1 MSKEF
6 DEFITLAK
14 KDFKGALDY
23 SLSSDNSPLAKEIYK
38 KLFEFY
44 EDEKYSGDLIFSW
57 KSASLVKYG
66 DYIGRREGT
75 VDNKRVIG
83 NIFPNFLSDR
93 KFSLNLNRNGHF
105 GDFPHDY
112 FDIYL
117 DHVAKYAYNI
127 DCANIKEYFPLKRAI
142 LGEKNQ
148 EYFQQFD
155 SFEVF
160 LEKNYFEEI
169 WDFMEDKSFSDM
181 EFDDFKNVSTDLMR
195 IRGER
200 MLNILITQ
208 SSEK

>member
-23 SLSSDNSPLAKEIYK
+23 SLSSDNSELAKAIYK

-44 EDEKYSGDLIFSW
+44 DDKKYSGDLIFTW
-57 KSASLVKYG
+57 KSPSLVKNG
-66 DYIGRREGT
+66 DFIGKRDKP

-117 DHVAKYAYNI
+117 DHVAKYAFKKRRP
-127 DCANIKEYFPLKRAI
+127 NIKEYFPLKRAI
-142 LGEKNQ
+142 LDEKNQ
-148 EYFQQFD
+148 KYFQQFD
-155 SFEVF
+155 SFKDF
-160 LEKNYFEEI
+160 LEKNYFEKI
-169 WDFMEDKSFSDM
+169 WKFMEVKSFSDM
-181 EFDDFKNVSTDLMR
+181 EFDDFKNVSADLMR

>member
-14 KDFKGALDY
+14 KDFEGALEY
-23 SLSSDNSPLAKEIYK
+23 PLSSDNSQLAKEIYK

-44 EDEKYSGDLIFSW
+44 EDKEYSGDLIFTW
-57 KSASLVKYG
+57 KSPSLVKNG
-66 DYIGRREGT
+66 DFIGKRDKP

-117 DHVAKYAYNI
+117 DHIAKYVYDI
-127 DCANIKEYFPLKRAI
+127 DRPNIKEYFPLKRAI
-142 LGEKNQ
+142 LDEKNQ

-155 SFEVF
+155 SFEDF
-160 LEKNYFEEI
+160 LEKNYFEKI
-169 WDFMEDKSFSDM
+169 WKVMEAKSFSDM
-181 EFDDFKNVSTDLMR
+181 EFDNFKNVSADLMR

-208 SSEK
+208 SSDK

>member
-14 KDFKGALDY
+14 KDFEGALDY
-23 SLSSDNSPLAKEIYK
+23 SLSSDNSQLAKEIYK
-38 KLFEFY
+38 KLFGFY
-44 EDEKYSGDLIFSW
+44 EDKKYSGDLIFTW
-57 KSASLVKYG
+57 KSPSLVKNG
-66 DYIGRREGT
+66 DFIGKRDES

-117 DHVAKYAYNI
+117 DHIAKYIYDINRP
-127 DCANIKEYFPLKRAI
+127 DIKEYYPLKRAI
-142 LGEKNQ
+142 LDEKNK

-155 SFEVF
+155 SFEDF
-160 LEKNYFEEI
+160 LEKNYLEEI
-169 WDFMEDKSFSDM
+169 WESMEGRSFSDM
-181 EFDDFKNVSTDLMR
+181 EFDKLKDVSADLMYQ
-195 IRGER
+195 RGER
-200 MLNILITQ
+200 MLKILITP
-208 SSEK
+208 SAEK

>member
-14 KDFKGALDY
+14 KDFEGAVDY

-38 KLFEFY
+38 KLFDFY

-57 KSASLVKYG
+57 KSASLVKDG
-66 DYIGRREGT
+66 DYIGSREET

-93 KFSLNLNRNGHF
+93 KFSLNLNRNGQF

-117 DHVAKYAYNI
+117 DHIAKYVYDI
-127 DCANIKEYFPLKRAI
+127 DRPNIKEYFPLKRAI
-142 LGEKNQ
+142 LDEKNQ

-160 LEKNYFEEI
+160 LEKNYFEKI
-169 WDFMEDKSFSDM
+169 WYFMEAKSFSDM
-181 EFDDFKNVSTDLMR
+181 EFDDFKNVSADLMR

-200 MLNILITQ
+200 MLYILITQ

>member
-14 KDFKGALDY
+14 KDFEGALDY
-23 SLSSDNSPLAKEIYK
+23 PLSSDNSQLAKEIYK

-44 EDEKYSGDLIFSW
+44 EDKEYSGDLIFTW
-57 KSASLVKYG
+57 KSPSLVKNG
-66 DYIGRREGT
+66 DFIGKRDKP

-117 DHVAKYAYNI
+117 DHIAKYVYDI
-127 DCANIKEYFPLKRAI
+127 DRPNIKEYFPLKRAI
-142 LGEKNQ
+142 LDEKNQ

-155 SFEVF
+155 SFEDF
-160 LEKNYFEEI
+160 LEKNYFEKI
-169 WDFMEDKSFSDM
+169 WKVMEAKSFSDM
-181 EFDDFKNVSTDLMR
+181 EFDNFKNVSADLMR

-208 SSEK
+208 SSDK

>member
-6 DEFITLAK
+6 NEFITLAR
-14 KDFKGALDY
+14 KDFEGALDY
-23 SLSSDNSPLAKEIYK
+23 SLSSDNSQLAKEIYK

-44 EDEKYSGDLIFSW
+44 KDKKYSGDLIFTW
-57 KSASLVKYG
+57 KSPSLVKNG
-66 DYIGRREGT
+66 DFIGKRDEA

-117 DHVAKYAYNI
+117 DHIAKYVYGI
-127 DCANIKEYFPLKRAI
+127 DRPNIKEYFPLKRAI
-142 LGEKNQ
+142 LNEKNQ

-155 SFEVF
+155 SFEDF
-160 LEKNYFEEI
+160 LEKNYFEKI
-169 WDFMEDKSFSDM
+169 WKFMEVKSFSDM
-181 EFDDFKNVSTDLMR
+181 EFDDFKNVSADLIS

-200 MLNILITQ
+200 MLKILITQ
-208 SSEK
+208 SPEK

>member
-1 MSKEF
+1 MEKTIE
-6 DEFITLAK
+6 EFITLAK
-14 KDFKGALDY
+14 ENINRALQY

-44 EDEKYSGDLIFSW
+44 EDEKYSGDLVFSW
-57 KSASLVKYG
+57 KSASLVKDG
-66 DYIGRREGT
+66 DYIGRREET

-148 EYFQQFD
+148 EYFKQFENFD
-155 SFEVF
+155 DF
-160 LEKNYFEEI
+160 LKKNYLIEI
-169 WDFMEDKSFSDM
+169 WESIQYEPFSDM
-181 EFDDFKNVSTDLMR
+181 EFDTFKKVSTELIE
-195 IRGER
+195 IRGKI
-200 MLNILITQ
+200 MMKKLLD
-208 SSEK
+208 

>member
-6 DEFITLAK
+6 NEFITLAK
-14 KDFKGALDY
+14 KDFEGALDY

-44 EDEKYSGDLIFSW
+44 EDEKYSGDLVFSW
-57 KSASLVKYG
+57 KSASLVKDG
-66 DYIGRREGT
+66 DYIGRRDET

-117 DHVAKYAYNI
+117 DHIAKYVYGI
-127 DCANIKEYFPLKRAI
+127 DRPNIKEYFPLKRAI
-142 LGEKNQ
+142 LNEKNQ

-160 LEKNYFEEI
+160 LEKNYFEKI
-169 WDFMEDKSFSDM
+169 WCFMDANSFSDLV
-181 EFDDFKNVSTDLMR
+181 FDDFKNVSADLMR

>member
-1 MSKEF
+1 MEKTIE
-6 DEFITLAK
+6 EFITLAK
-14 KDFKGALDY
+14 ENINRALQY

-38 KLFEFY
+38 RLFEFY
-44 EDEKYSGDLIFSW
+44 EDKKYSGDLIFTW
-57 KSASLVKYG
+57 KSPSLVKNG
-66 DYIGRREGT
+66 DFIGKRDES

-117 DHVAKYAYNI
+117 DHIAKYVYGM
-127 DCANIKEYFPLKRAI
+127 DRPNIKEYFPLKRAI
-142 LGEKNQ
+142 LDEKNQ

-155 SFEVF
+155 SFEDF
-160 LEKNYFEEI
+160 LEKNYFEKI
-169 WDFMEDKSFSDM
+169 WKFMEIKSFSDM
-181 EFDDFKNVSTDLMR
+181 EFDDFKNVSADLMR

-200 MLNILITQ
+200 MLKILITL

>member
-44 EDEKYSGDLIFSW
+44 EDKKYSGDLIFTW
-57 KSASLVKYG
+57 KSASLVKDG
-66 DYIGRREGT
+66 HYIGKREET
-75 VDNKRVIG
+75 VNNKRVIG

-93 KFSLNLNRNGHF
+93 KHSLNLNRNGHF

-117 DHVAKYAYNI
+117 DHIAKYVYDI
-127 DCANIKEYFPLKRAI
+127 DRPNIKEYFPLKRAI
-142 LGEKNQ
+142 LNEKT
-148 EYFQQFD
+148 
-155 SFEVF
+155 
-160 LEKNYFEEI
+160 KNTFR
-169 WDFMEDKSFSDM
+169 S
-181 EFDDFKNVSTDLMR
+181 L
-195 IRGER
+195 
-200 MLNILITQ
+200 ILL
-208 SSEK
+208 KFF

>member
-1 MSKEF
+1 MEKTIE
-6 DEFITLAK
+6 EFITLAK
-14 KDFKGALDY
+14 ENINRALQY

-44 EDEKYSGDLIFSW
+44 EDEKYSGDLVFSW
-57 KSASLVKYG
+57 KSASLVKDG
-66 DYIGRREGT
+66 DYIGRREET

-148 EYFQQFD
+148 EYFKQFENFD
-155 SFEVF
+155 DF
-160 LEKNYFEEI
+160 LEKNYFVEI
-169 WDFMEDKSFSDM
+169 WKSMQNEPFSDM
-181 EFDDFKNVSTDLMR
+181 EFDSFKKVITELIE
-195 IRGER
+195 IRGR
-200 MLNILITQ
+200 IMVKKLLD
-208 SSEK
+208 

>member
-6 DEFITLAK
+6 NEFITLAK
-14 KDFKGALDY
+14 KDFEGALDY

-44 EDEKYSGDLIFSW
+44 EDEKYSGDLVFSW
-57 KSASLVKYG
+57 KSASLVKDG
-66 DYIGRREGT
+66 DYIGRRDET
-75 VDNKRVIG
+75 LDNKRVIG
-83 NIFPNFLSDR
+83 NIFPNYLSDR
-93 KFSLNLNRNGHF
+93 KYSLNLNRNGHF

-117 DHVAKYAYNI
+117 DHIAKYVYGI
-127 DCANIKEYFPLKRAI
+127 DRPNIKEYFPLKRAI
-142 LGEKNQ
+142 LNEKNQ

-160 LEKNYFEEI
+160 LEKNYFEKI
-169 WDFMEDKSFSDM
+169 WCFMEAKSFSDM
-181 EFDDFKNVSTDLMR
+181 EFDDFKNVSADLMR

>member
-1 MSKEF
+1 MKLLEKTIE
-6 DEFITLAK
+6 EFITLAK
-14 KDFKGALDY
+14 ENINRALQY

-44 EDEKYSGDLIFSW
+44 EDEKYSGDLVFSW
-57 KSASLVKYG
+57 KSASLVKDG
-66 DYIGRREGT
+66 DYIGNRTES

-83 NIFPNFLSDR
+83 NIFPNFLSNR
-93 KFSLNLNRNGHF
+93 NYSLNLNRNGHF

-148 EYFQQFD
+148 EYFKQFENFD
-155 SFEVF
+155 DF
-160 LEKNYFEEI
+160 LEKNYFVKI
-169 WDFMEDKSFSDM
+169 WKSMQNEPFSDM
-181 EFDDFKNVSTDLMR
+181 EFDTFKKVSTELIE
-195 IRGER
+195 IRGR
-200 MLNILITQ
+200 IMV
-208 SSEK
+208 EKLLD

>member
-1 MSKEF
+1 MEKTIE
-6 DEFITLAK
+6 EFITLAK
-14 KDFKGALDY
+14 ENINRALQY

-44 EDEKYSGDLIFSW
+44 EDEKYSGDLVFSW
-57 KSASLVKYG
+57 KSASLVKDG
-66 DYIGRREGT
+66 DYIGRREET

-148 EYFQQFD
+148 EYFKQFENFD
-155 SFEVF
+155 DF
-160 LEKNYFEEI
+160 LEKNYFVEI
-169 WDFMEDKSFSDM
+169 WKSMQNEPFSDM
-181 EFDDFKNVSTDLMR
+181 EFDTFKKVSTELIE
-195 IRGER
+195 IRGKI
-200 MLNILITQ
+200 MMKKLLD
-208 SSEK
+208 

>member
-14 KDFKGALDY
+14 KDFEGALDY
-23 SLSSDNSPLAKEIYK
+23 SLSSDNSQLAKEIYK

-44 EDEKYSGDLIFSW
+44 EDKKYSGDLIFTW
-57 KSASLVKYG
+57 KSPSLVKNG
-66 DYIGRREGT
+66 DFIGKRDES

-83 NIFPNFLSDR
+83 NIFPNFLSDT

-117 DHVAKYAYNI
+117 DHIAKYVYGI
-127 DCANIKEYFPLKRAI
+127 DRPNIKEYFPLKRAI
-142 LGEKNQ
+142 LNEKNQ

-160 LEKNYFEEI
+160 LEKNYFEKI
-169 WDFMEDKSFSDM
+169 WYFMEAKPFSDM

>member
-1 MSKEF
+1 MEKTI

-23 SLSSDNSPLAKEIYK
+23 SLSSDNSQLAKEIYK
-38 KLFEFY
+38 KLFECY
-44 EDEKYSGDLIFSW
+44 EDKKYSGDLIFTW
-57 KSASLVKYG
+57 KSPSLVKNG
-66 DYIGRREGT
+66 DFIGKRDEF
-75 VDNKRVIG
+75 VNNKRVIG

-93 KFSLNLNRNGHF
+93 KFSLNVNRNGHF

-117 DHVAKYAYNI
+117 DHIAKYVYDI
-127 DCANIKEYFPLKRAI
+127 DRPNIKEYFPLKRAI
-142 LGEKNQ
+142 LNEKTQ
-148 EYFQQFD
+148 EYFQKFD

-160 LEKNYFEEI
+160 LEKNYFEKI
-169 WDFMEDKSFSDM
+169 WYFMEAKSFSDM
-181 EFDDFKNVSTDLMR
+181 EFDDFKNVSADLMR

>member
-1 MSKEF
+1 MEKTIE
-6 DEFITLAK
+6 EFITLAK
-14 KDFKGALDY
+14 ENINRALQY

-44 EDEKYSGDLIFSW
+44 EDEKYSGDLVFSW
-57 KSASLVKYG
+57 KSASLVKDG
-66 DYIGRREGT
+66 DYIGRREET

-148 EYFQQFD
+148 EYFKQFENFD
-155 SFEVF
+155 DF
-160 LEKNYFEEI
+160 LEKNYFVEI
-169 WDFMEDKSFSDM
+169 WKSMQNEPFSDM
-181 EFDDFKNVSTDLMR
+181 EFDSFKKVSTELIE
-195 IRGER
+195 IRGR
-200 MLNILITQ
+200 IMVKKLLD
-208 SSEK
+208 

>member
-1 MSKEF
+1 MEKTIE
-6 DEFITLAK
+6 EFITLAK
-14 KDFKGALDY
+14 ENINRALQY

-44 EDEKYSGDLIFSW
+44 EDEKYSGDLVFSW
-57 KSASLVKYG
+57 KSASLVKDG
-66 DYIGRREGT
+66 DYIGRREET

-127 DCANIKEYFPLKRAI
+127 DCANIKEDFPLKRAI

-148 EYFQQFD
+148 EYFKQFENFD
-155 SFEVF
+155 DF
-160 LEKNYFEEI
+160 LEKNYFVEI
-169 WDFMEDKSFSDM
+169 WKSMQNEPFSDM
-181 EFDDFKNVSTDLMR
+181 EFDSFKKVSTELIE
-195 IRGER
+195 IRGR
-200 MLNILITQ
+200 IMVKKLLD
-208 SSEK
+208 

>member
-14 KDFKGALDY
+14 KDFEGALDY

-44 EDEKYSGDLIFSW
+44 EDKKYSGDLIFTW
-57 KSASLVKYG
+57 KSPSLVKNG
-66 DYIGRREGT
+66 DFIGKRDES

-117 DHVAKYAYNI
+117 DHIAKYVYGI
-127 DCANIKEYFPLKRAI
+127 DRPNIKEYFPLKRAI
-142 LGEKNQ
+142 LDEKNQ

-160 LEKNYFEEI
+160 LEKNYFEKI
-169 WDFMEDKSFSDM
+169 WYFMEAKSFSDM

-200 MLNILITQ
+200 MLKILITK
-208 SSEK
+208 SFEK

>member
-14 KDFKGALDY
+14 KDFKAALDY
-23 SLSSDNSPLAKEIYK
+23 PLASDNSQLAKEIYK
-38 KLFEFY
+38 KLFKFY
-44 EDEKYSGDLIFSW
+44 EDKEYSGDLIFTW
-57 KSASLVKYG
+57 KSPSLVKNG
-66 DYIGRREGT
+66 DFIGKRDKS

-117 DHVAKYAYNI
+117 DHIAKYVYDI
-127 DCANIKEYFPLKRAI
+127 DRPNIKEYFPLKRAI
-142 LGEKNQ
+142 LNEKNQ

-160 LEKNYFEEI
+160 LEKNYFEKI
-169 WDFMEDKSFSDM
+169 WYFMEAKSFSDM

-200 MLNILITQ
+200 MLNILISQ
-208 SSEK
+208 SFEA